1 VLTNTWKEKN
11 MDTIDEF
18 ENFNKDKIKYSREKM
33 GNTSSRQK
41 MG

>member
-33 GNTSSRQK
+33 GNTSSGQR